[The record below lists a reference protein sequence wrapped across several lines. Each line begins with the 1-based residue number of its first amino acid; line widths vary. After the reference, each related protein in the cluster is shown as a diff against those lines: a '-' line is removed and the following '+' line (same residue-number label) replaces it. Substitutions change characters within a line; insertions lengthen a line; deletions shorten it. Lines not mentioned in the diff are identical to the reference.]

1 MMALVHTYDD
11 EHVVFTTE
19 TPSPGFF
26 VRLRKAKTPSPNPDS
41 WAAGDAARCDGLGGL
56 RQYGEIHPGT
66 VRFEADRVVASHR
79 AVAALTAGQARSL
92 GLPSRPPYALAAD
105 TSGVIGSSGFELHA
119 RWIDGGRPAIAR
131 RRGAFL
137 ETAQGMF
144 VIPDPQFSLTE
155 LADVFEAG
163 SVDLTDHWEA
173 LARFRRLLVDS
184 DDESGD
190 PVEMSAFLR
199 GLRIYTGTALSLTL
213 RGSPNDLDFDPVLF
227 DFQTARAAEEEGR
240 PVSERDGMLPAE
252 LLEVFQS
259 HAHTG
264 FRAFDSAKRSYLLGR
279 QSYLIVDDDLETA
292 LQLVREK
299 QQAGPAER
307 RAFAANPRAAIAE
320 RLATQADESSF
331 EAYGDI
337 VDEDIEA
344 RVADLFVETPEYADR
359 AIGTG
364 LWQPPK
370 LDFLPRAPNEW
381 LPESF
386 ALELGGVW
394 VRLTPETVAALR
406 DEVDAAI
413 AEGASHVLYQ
423 GDQIPAT
430 PEVRDKLASVVATE
444 TPERIP
450 EGETPDP
457 DDDGEERP
465 APTVVIVHEN
475 GHSSREFCGGELG
488 PSGSHPSASR
498 GRGAPFRADIAARSP
513 ARCAGMAGCGL
524 VCENFVE
531 ENWAPQ
537 GPTRAQAVAEVPRS
551 VRTSL
556 LDHQRDALEWQVAG
570 WCAGHP
576 GLLNADDQGLGKTLQ
591 TLAFLAWLQAWMSEA
606 PPDERRPVL
615 VVAPTGLLRTW
626 EAEAETHLAGTGLG
640 PRIDAFGPSLRDLRV
655 SGLAGRDT
663 DDGEPRLAF
672 EALQSSIDRGRG
684 HEWWVLTTYETL
696 ASYQHSFRRIHF
708 AVAVF
713 DEIQKIKNVKTL
725 MALAARGVRADFR
738 IGLTGTPLENHVA
751 DLWAVMD
758 AVVPGRLNTLKHFL
772 DHYGDVTEEK
782 MRELHGRLFLP
793 IESSDRRYP
802 PVGQRR
808 LKEDVLEGLPRK
820 DYRVYPATMPSV
832 QAQAYELA
840 RRHLADGA
848 RGSALKLLHHIR
860 GVSLHP
866 EPPDTVQDD
875 PQAYFER
882 SARFDSVRR
891 ILGRIHA
898 RGERVLIFTE
908 HRRMQA
914 FFAQWLRSEFG
925 VDEVRIIN
933 GATTIARRKAYVS
946 EFQRHLEQD
955 SGFDV
960 LILSP
965 RAAGVG
971 LTLTAATHVIHLSRW
986 WNPAVEEQCNDRIY
1000 RIGQE
1005 RDVTVHLPLA
1015 VHPAHRER
1023 SFDCV
1028 LNDLMRRKRSLARA
1042 ALWPPTLSDA
1052 DNAALVT
1059 GINGAE
1065 TFDPTKIDALDWH
1078 GFENWVV
1085 DRACESGDW
1094 EASETPRSGDGG
1106 ADALLR
1112 HRRRHDTAAVV
1123 QAKHTTHR
1131 DRLAGEEAIRDLLRA
1146 PNRYGLKHPQLV
1158 AITNAVGFTQGAR
1171 ALALEHDV
1179 VLVDRDRLG
1188 LWPNHVL
1195 A

>member
-1 MMALVHTYDD
+1 MIGLDHSYDD
-11 EHVVFTTE
+11 EHVVFTAK

-26 VRLRKAKTPSPNPDS
+26 ARMLRTSTPSPDIDG
-41 WAAGDAARCDGLGGL
+41 WAAGDAARCDGLGAL
-56 RQYGEIHPGT
+56 RQYGEINPET
-66 VRFEADRVVASHR
+66 VRIEADRVVATHG

-92 GLPSRPPYALAAD
+92 GLPGRPPFALVAD
-105 TSGVIGSSGFELHA
+105 TSGVIGSSTFELHA
-119 RWIDGGRPAIAR
+119 RWIDASRPAVTR

-137 ETAQGMF
+137 ETAQGVF
-144 VIPDPQFSLTE
+144 LIPDPQLSLVE
-155 LADVFEAG
+155 LADAFEAG
-163 SVDLTDHWEA
+163 SVDLPDHWDA
-173 LARFRRLLVDS
+173 LARFRRLLDS
-184 DDESGD
+184 DHEGGD

-213 RGSPNDLDFDPVLF
+213 SGTADDLDFDPVLF
-227 DFQTARAAEEEGR
+227 DAGAAREAEEDRRALSEG
-240 PVSERDGMLPAE
+240 DGMLPAE
-252 LLEVFQS
+252 LLDAFQS
-259 HAHTG
+259 HARTG
-264 FRAFDSAKRSYLLGR
+264 FRAFESAKRSYLLAR
-279 QSYLIVDDDLETA
+279 QTYLIADDDLETA
-292 LQLVREK
+292 LQVVREK

-320 RLATQADESSF
+320 RLAARADQSPVDT
-331 EAYGDI
+331 AGDI

-359 AIGTG
+359 AIGIG

-370 LDFLPRAPNEW
+370 LDFLPRPSNEW
-381 LPESF
+381 LPETF

-394 VRLTPETVAALR
+394 INLTPETVATLR
-406 DEVDAAI
+406 DKVDAAI
-413 AEGASHVLYQ
+413 AEGASHVSYQ
-423 GDQIPAT
+423 RDQIPAT
-430 PEVRDKLASVVATE
+430 PEVREKLASVVGAE
-444 TPERIP
+444 APEPIPDDGKSDSDGGDDKERPER
-450 EGETPDP
+450 
-457 DDDGEERP
+457 
-465 APTVVIVHEN
+465 TVVIVH
-475 GHSSREFCGGELG
+475 
-488 PSGSHPSASR
+488 
-498 GRGAPFRADIAARSP
+498 
-513 ARCAGMAGCGL
+513 
-524 VCENFVE
+524 ENFVE

-537 GPTRAQAVAEVPRS
+537 GAPREAPGPNVPDS
-551 VRTSL
+551 VRTTL
-556 LDHQRDALEWQVAG
+556 LDHQHEALTWQVEG

-591 TLAFLAWLQAWMSEA
+591 TLAFLAWLKAWMSEA
-606 PPDERRPVL
+606 PDDERRPVL

-626 EAEAETHLAGTGLG
+626 QAEEQAHLAGSGLG
-640 PRIDAFGPSLRDLRV
+640 ARIDAYGPGLSDLRTP
-655 SGLAGRDT
+655 GLAGRDT
-663 DDGEPRLAF
+663 DDGAPRLAF
-672 EALQSSIDRGRG
+672 ETLRASIEQGRG

-696 ASYQHSFRRIHF
+696 ASYQHSFRNIHF
-708 AVAVF
+708 SVVVF
-713 DEIQKIKNVKTL
+713 DEIQKIKNAKTL

-738 IGLTGTPLENHVA
+738 IGLTGTPLENHVV

-758 AVVPGRLNTLKHFL
+758 AVVPGRLHTLKQFL
-772 DHYGDVTEEK
+772 ETYGNVTEEN
-782 MRELHGRLFLP
+782 MRELHARLFLP
-793 IESSDRRYP
+793 IETSDKRYP

-808 LKEDVLEGLPRK
+808 LKEDVLDGLPRK
-820 DYRVYPATMPSV
+820 DFRVYPATMPSV

-840 RRHLADGA
+840 RQHLVDGA
-848 RGSALKLLHHIR
+848 RGAALKLLHHIR

-875 PQAYFER
+875 LAAYFAR
-882 SARFDSVRR
+882 SARFDSFRR

-898 RGERVLIFTE
+898 RGERALIFTE

-914 FFAQWLRSEFG
+914 FVAQWIRSEFG
-925 VDEVRIIN
+925 LAEVRIIN

-946 EFQRHLEQD
+946 AFQRHLEQEG
-955 SGFDV
+955 GFDV

-1015 VHPAHRER
+1015 IHPAHRER

-1052 DNAALVT
+1052 DNAALLT
-1059 GINGAE
+1059 GMSGADA
-1065 TFDPTKIDALDWH
+1065 FDPVEIDCLDWQ
-1078 GFENWVV
+1078 GFEHWVV
-1085 DRACESGDW
+1085 DRARESGDW

-1112 HRRRHDTAAVV
+1112 HRRRQDTVAVV
-1123 QAKHTTHR
+1123 QAKHTTER
-1131 DRLAGEEAIRDLLRA
+1131 DRLTEEAAVRDLLRA
-1146 PNRYGLKHPQLV
+1146 RDRYPLGNPQLV
-1158 AITNAVGFTQGAR
+1158 AITNAVGFTDSAR

-1179 VLVDRDRLG
+1179 ALVDRDRLG

>member
-1 MMALVHTYDD
+1 MIRLVHTYDD
-11 EHVVFTTE
+11 ENVVFTTE

-26 VRLRKAKTPSPNPDS
+26 AQLRKVKASSPDLDD
-41 WAAGDAARCDGLGGL
+41 WAADDVARCDGLGAL
-56 RQYGEIHPGT
+56 RQYGESFPGT
-66 VRFEADRVVASHR
+66 VRLEADRIIANHG
-79 AVAALTAGQARSL
+79 AVAALTVGQAQSL
-92 GLPSRPPYALAAD
+92 GLPGRPPYTLVAD
-105 TSGVIGSSGFELHA
+105 TSGVIGSPSFELHA
-119 RWIDGGRPAIAR
+119 RWFDGAHPAIAR
-131 RRGAFL
+131 RCGAFL
-137 ETAQGMF
+137 ETAHGEF
-144 VIPDPQFSLTE
+144 LIPDPQFSLTE
-155 LADVFEAG
+155 LADAFEAD
-163 SVDLTDHWEA
+163 SVDLPDHWDA
-173 LARFRRLLVDS
+173 LARFRRLLDS
-184 DDESGD
+184 DKDGGE
-190 PVEMSAFLR
+190 PVEMSAFLD
-199 GLRIYTGTALSLTL
+199 GLRIYTGTSLSLTL
-213 RGSPNDLDFDPVLF
+213 RGTSEDLDFDPVLF
-227 DFQTARAAEEEGR
+227 DTATAVTAEEDGR
-240 PVSERDGMLPAE
+240 PLSEGDGLLSAE
-252 LLEVFQS
+252 LLEIFQS
-259 HAHTG
+259 HARTG

-279 QSYLIVDDDLETA
+279 QSYLIVDDDLEIA
-292 LQLVREK
+292 LQLVRDK

-320 RLATQADESSF
+320 RLAARTGETSIEAD
-331 EAYGDI
+331 GDI

-359 AIGTG
+359 AIGIG
-364 LWQPPK
+364 LWQPPE
-370 LDFLPRAPNEW
+370 LDFLPGPANEW

-394 VRLTPETVAALR
+394 VHLTPETVVSLR

-413 AEGASHVLYQ
+413 AEGASHVSYE
-423 GDQIPAT
+423 GNQIPAN
-430 PEVRDKLASVVATE
+430 PEVREKLASVVGAE
-444 TPERIP
+444 SPEP
-450 EGETPDP
+450 APKGETSKPRGSDP
-457 DDDGEERP
+457 ESSTR
-465 APTVVIVHEN
+465 TVIIVH
-475 GHSSREFCGGELG
+475 
-488 PSGSHPSASR
+488 
-498 GRGAPFRADIAARSP
+498 
-513 ARCAGMAGCGL
+513 
-524 VCENFVE
+524 ENFVE

-537 GPTRAQAVAEVPRS
+537 GPTRAEAVAEVPDS

-556 LDHQRDALEWQVAG
+556 LDHQRDALAWQAEG

-591 TLAFLAWLQAWMSEA
+591 TLAFLAWLQTRMTEA

-626 EAEAETHLAGTGLG
+626 EAEAEMHLTGTGLG
-640 PRIDAFGPSLRDLRV
+640 ARIDAYGPGLRELRV

-663 DDGEPRLAF
+663 DDGEARLAF
-672 EALQSSIDRGRG
+672 EGLRSSIEQGRG

-696 ASYQHSFRRIHF
+696 ANYQHSFRGIHF

-725 MALAARGVRADFR
+725 TALAARGIRADFR

-758 AVVPGRLNTLKHFL
+758 AVVPGRLHTLKHFL
-772 DHYGDVTEEK
+772 DRYGDVTEEK
-782 MRELHGRLFLP
+782 MRELHARLFRP
-793 IESSDRRYP
+793 FGPSEKPYP
-802 PVGQRR
+802 PVAQRR
-808 LKEDVLEGLPRK
+808 LKEDVLTGLPRK
-820 DYRVYPATMPSV
+820 DFRVYPATMPPV

-840 RRHLADGA
+840 RRHLTDGA

-875 PQAYFER
+875 LEAYFER

-891 ILGRIHA
+891 ILSRI
-898 RGERVLIFTE
+898 RDCGERVLIFTE

-914 FFAQWLRSEFG
+914 FVAQWLRSEFG
-925 VDEVRIIN
+925 LDEVRIIN
-933 GATTIARRKAYVS
+933 GATAIARRKAYVS
-946 EFQRHLEQD
+946 EFQRHLERD
-955 SGFDV
+955 GGFDV

-1065 TFDPTKIDALDWH
+1065 TFDPTKIDDLDWH

-1085 DRACESGDW
+1085 DRARESGDW

-1106 ADALLR
+1106 ADAVLR
-1112 HRRRHDTAAVV
+1112 HRRRHDTVAVV
-1123 QAKHTTHR
+1123 QAKHTTER
-1131 DRLAGEEAIRDLLRA
+1131 NRLAGEEAVRDLVRA
-1146 PNRYGLKHPQLV
+1146 RDRYPPNHPQLV
-1158 AITNAVGFTQGAR
+1158 AITNAVGFAESAR
-1171 ALALEHDV
+1171 SLALAHDV

>member
-1 MMALVHTYDD
+1 MIGLDHTYDD
-11 EHVVFTTE
+11 EHVVFVAK
-19 TPSPGFF
+19 TPSPGFIA
-26 VRLRKAKTPSPNPDS
+26 RMLRTSTSSPDIDG
-41 WAAGDAARCDGLGGL
+41 WAAGDAARCDGLGAL
-56 RQYGEIHPGT
+56 RQYGEIYPET
-66 VRFEADRVVASHR
+66 VRIEADRVVATHA
-79 AVAALTAGQARSL
+79 AVAALTVGQARSL
-92 GLPSRPPYALAAD
+92 GLPGRPPFALAAD
-105 TSGVIGSSGFELHA
+105 TSGVIGSATFELHT
-119 RWIDGGRPAIAR
+119 RWIDAGRPAVVR

-137 ETAQGMF
+137 ETAQGVF
-144 VIPDPQFSLTE
+144 LIPDPQFPLAE
-155 LADVFEAG
+155 LADAFEAG
-163 SVDLTDHWEA
+163 SVDLPDHWEA
-173 LARFRRLLVDS
+173 LARFRRLLDS
-184 DDESGD
+184 DREHSD
-190 PVEMSAFLR
+190 PAEMSAFLR
-199 GLRIYTGTALSLTL
+199 GLRIYTGTSLSLTL
-213 RGSPNDLDFDPVLF
+213 TGTPDNLDFDPVLF
-227 DFQTARAAEEEGR
+227 DADAAPMAEEEGR
-240 PVSERDGMLPAE
+240 SLSERDGMLPAE
-252 LLEVFQS
+252 LLDVFQS
-259 HAHTG
+259 HARTG

-279 QSYLIVDDDLETA
+279 QSYLIVDDDLEAA

-320 RLATQADESSF
+320 RLAAWADQSSV
-331 EAYGDI
+331 EAEGAV

-344 RVADLFVETPEYADR
+344 RVADLFVETPEYVDR
-359 AIGTG
+359 AIGIG

-370 LDFLPRAPNEW
+370 LDFLPRPSNEW

-394 VRLTPETVAALR
+394 VHLAPETVAALR
-406 DEVDAAI
+406 DKVDAAI
-413 AEGASHVLYQ
+413 AEGTSHVSYQ

-430 PEVRDKLASVVATE
+430 PEVREKLASVVAAE
-444 TPERIP
+444 TPEP
-450 EGETPDP
+450 TPD
-457 DDDGEERP
+457 DGTADSRGGDGKERP
-465 APTVVIVHEN
+465 DRTVVIVH
-475 GHSSREFCGGELG
+475 
-488 PSGSHPSASR
+488 
-498 GRGAPFRADIAARSP
+498 
-513 ARCAGMAGCGL
+513 
-524 VCENFVE
+524 ENFVE

-537 GPTRAQAVAEVPRS
+537 GSPREAPAADVPDS
-551 VRTSL
+551 VCTTL
-556 LDHQRDALEWQVAG
+556 LDHQREALAWQVEG

-591 TLAFLAWLQAWMSEA
+591 TLAFLAWLKAWMSQA
-606 PPDERRPVL
+606 PDDERRPVL

-626 EAEAETHLAGTGLG
+626 QAEEQTHLAGTGLG
-640 PRIDAFGPSLRDLRV
+640 ARIDAFGPGLQDLRV
-655 SGLAGRDT
+655 PGLAGRDT
-663 DDGEPRLAF
+663 DDGAPRLAF
-672 EALQSSIDRGRG
+672 ETLRASIEQGSG

-696 ASYQHSFRRIHF
+696 ASYQHSFRNIHF
-708 AVAVF
+708 SVVVF
-713 DEIQKIKNVKTL
+713 DEIQKIKNAKTL

-738 IGLTGTPLENHVA
+738 IGLTGTPLENHVV

-758 AVVPGRLNTLKHFL
+758 AVVPGRLHTLKQFL
-772 DHYGDVTEEK
+772 DHYGDVTEDK
-782 MRELHGRLFLP
+782 MHELHARLFLP
-793 IESSDRRYP
+793 IDAPDKRYP

-808 LKEDVLEGLPRK
+808 LKEDVLDGLPRK
-820 DYRVYPATMPSV
+820 DFRVYPATMPSV

-840 RRHLADGA
+840 RQHLVDGA
-848 RGSALKLLHHIR
+848 RGAALKLLHHIR

-866 EPPDTVQDD
+866 EPPDTVHDD
-875 PQAYFER
+875 LETYFAR

-914 FFAQWLRSEFG
+914 FVAQWIRSEFG
-925 VDEVRIIN
+925 LGEVRIIN

-946 EFQRHLEQD
+946 AFQRHLEND
-955 SGFDV
+955 GGFDV

-1015 VHPAHRER
+1015 IHPAHRER

-1042 ALWPPTLSDA
+1042 ALWPPTLSDV

-1059 GINGAE
+1059 GMSGAE
-1065 TFDPTKIDALDWH
+1065 AFDPMEIDSLDWH
-1078 GFENWVV
+1078 GFEHWVA
-1085 DRACESGDW
+1085 DRARESGDW

-1112 HRRRHDTAAVV
+1112 HRRRRATVAVV
-1123 QAKHTTHR
+1123 QAKHTTQR
-1131 DRLAGEEAIRDLLRA
+1131 DRFAGESAVRDLLRA
-1146 PNRYGLKHPQLV
+1146 RDRYQLDNPQLV
-1158 AITNAVGFTQGAR
+1158 AITNAVGFTEGAR
-1171 ALALEHDV
+1171 ILALEHDV
-1179 VLVDRDRLG
+1179 ALVDRDRLG

>member
-1 MMALVHTYDD
+1 MIELVHTYDD
-11 EHVVFTTE
+11 EHVVFTAK

-26 VRLRKAKTPSPNPDS
+26 ARMRKSTASSPDLDG
-41 WAAGDAARCDGLGGL
+41 WAAGDAARCDGLGAL
-56 RQYGEIHPGT
+56 RLYGETHPGT
-66 VRFEADRVVASHR
+66 VRFEVDRIVASHR
-79 AVAALTAGQARSL
+79 AVAALTAGQVRSL
-92 GLPSRPPYALAAD
+92 GLPGRPPYALGAA
-105 TSGVIGSSGFELHA
+105 TSGVIGSSSFELHA
-119 RWIDGGRPAIAR
+119 RWIDGARPAVAR

-137 ETAQGMF
+137 ETAQGVF
-144 VIPDPQFSLTE
+144 LIPEPQFSLVA
-155 LADVFEAG
+155 LADAFEARA
-163 SVDLTDHWEA
+163 VDLPDHWDA
-173 LARFRRLLVDS
+173 LARFRRLLDS
-184 DDESGD
+184 DHEDGD

-199 GLRIYTGTALSLTL
+199 DLRIYTGTALSLTL
-213 RGSPNDLDFDPVLF
+213 SGTADDLDFDPVLF
-227 DFQTARAAEEEGR
+227 DTETARAAEEDGSALSEG
-240 PVSERDGMLPAE
+240 DGMLPAE
-252 LLEVFQS
+252 LLDAFQS
-259 HAHTG
+259 HARTG
-264 FRAFDSAKRSYLLGR
+264 FRAFESAKRSYLLAR
-279 QSYLIVDDDLETA
+279 QTYLIVDDDLETA
-292 LQLVREK
+292 LQVVREK

-320 RLATQADESSF
+320 RMSKQTDQSSF
-331 EAYGDI
+331 ETSGDA

-344 RVADLFVETPEYADR
+344 RVATLFVETPEYADR
-359 AIGTG
+359 AIGIG

-370 LDFLPRAPNEW
+370 LDFLPRPSNEW
-381 LPESF
+381 LPETF

-394 VRLTPETVAALR
+394 VHLTPETIATLR

-413 AEGASHVLYQ
+413 AEGAPHVSFQ

-444 TPERIP
+444 APEPTPE
-450 EGETPDP
+450 EGTSDSRDDEEKEPPD
-457 DDDGEERP
+457 R
-465 APTVVIVHEN
+465 TVVIVHEN
-475 GHSSREFCGGELG
+475 
-488 PSGSHPSASR
+488 
-498 GRGAPFRADIAARSP
+498 
-513 ARCAGMAGCGL
+513 
-524 VCENFVE
+524 FVE
-531 ENWAPQ
+531 ESWAPQ
-537 GPTRAQAVAEVPRS
+537 GPPRVEAAPAVPES

-556 LDHQRDALEWQVAG
+556 LDHQSDALAWQVEG

-591 TLAFLAWLQAWMSEA
+591 TLAFLAWVQARMSEA
-606 PPDERRPVL
+606 PHDERRPVL

-626 EAEAETHLAGTGLG
+626 EAEERTHLAGTGLG
-640 PRIDAFGPSLRDLRV
+640 ARINAFGSGLRELRI

-663 DDGEPRLAF
+663 DDGAPRLSF
-672 EALQSSIDRGRG
+672 EALQSSIQQGRG

-696 ASYQHSFRRIHF
+696 ASYQHSFRSVRF
-708 AVAVF
+708 SVAVF
-713 DEIQKIKNVKTL
+713 DEIQKIKNIKTL
-725 MALAARGVRADFR
+725 VALAARGVRADFR
-738 IGLTGTPLENHVA
+738 IGLTGTPIENHVV

-758 AVVPGRLNTLKHFL
+758 AVVPGRLHTLKHFL
-772 DHYGDVTEEK
+772 KHYGDVTEEK
-782 MRELHGRLFLP
+782 MHELHARLFLP
-793 IESSDRRYP
+793 IETPDKRYP

-808 LKEDVLEGLPRK
+808 LKEDVLDGLPRK
-820 DYRVYPATMPSV
+820 DFRVYPATMPSV

-840 RRHLADGA
+840 RQHLVDGA
-848 RGSALKLLHHIR
+848 RGAALKLLHHIR

-866 EPPDTVQDD
+866 EPPDTVRDD
-875 PQAYFER
+875 LQAYFSR

-898 RGERVLIFTE
+898 RGERALIFTE

-914 FFAQWLRSEFG
+914 FVAQWIRSEFG
-925 VDEVRIIN
+925 LREVRIIN

-946 EFQRHLEQD
+946 AFQRHLEQEG
-955 SGFDV
+955 GFDV

-971 LTLTAATHVIHLSRW
+971 LTLTAATHIIHLSRW

-1015 VHPAHRER
+1015 IHPAHRER

-1042 ALWPPTLSDA
+1042 ALWPPTLSDV

-1059 GINGAE
+1059 GMSGAE
-1065 TFDPTKIDALDWH
+1065 AFDLTEIDSLDWH
-1078 GFENWVV
+1078 GFEHWIV
-1085 DRACESGDW
+1085 DRARAGGDW
-1094 EASETPRSGDGG
+1094 EASQTPRSGDAG

-1112 HRRRHDTAAVV
+1112 HRRRHDTVAVV
-1123 QAKHTTHR
+1123 QAKHTTER
-1131 DRLAGEEAIRDLLRA
+1131 DRLTGETAVRDLLRA
-1146 PNRYGLKHPQLV
+1146 RDRYLLSNPQMV
-1158 AITNAVGFTQGAR
+1158 AITNAVGFTDGAR

-1179 VLVDRDRLG
+1179 ALVDRDRLG

>member
-1 MMALVHTYDD
+1 MTGLVYSYDD
-11 EHVVFTTE
+11 EYVVFTAE
-19 TPSPGFF
+19 IPSPGLFRRF
-26 VRLRKAKTPSPNPDS
+26 RKASTPSLDLDD
-41 WAAGDAARCDGLGGL
+41 WAAGDVARCDGLGAL
-56 RQYGEIHPGT
+56 RNYGESFPGT
-66 VRFEADRVVASHR
+66 VRLEGERIVTSHG

-92 GLPSRPPYALAAD
+92 GLPNRPPYALVAD
-105 TSGVIGSSGFELHA
+105 TSGVIGSPGFELHA
-119 RWIDGGRPAIAR
+119 HWMDGGRTAIAR

-137 ETAQGMF
+137 ETGQGVF
-144 VIPDPQFSLTE
+144 LIPEPQFSLTE
-155 LADVFEAG
+155 LADSFEAG
-163 SVDLTDHWEA
+163 SVDLPDHWSA
-173 LARFRRLLVDS
+173 LARFRRLLDTGAEHS
-184 DDESGD
+184 D
-190 PVEMSAFLR
+190 PVGMSAFLH

-213 RGSPNDLDFDPVLF
+213 RGDPDDLDFDPVLF
-227 DFQTARAAEEEGR
+227 DTEAPSTAEETGK
-240 PVSERDGMLPAE
+240 PLSEQDGVLSAR

-259 HAHTG
+259 HRRTG

-279 QSYLIVDDDLETA
+279 QSYLIVDDDLEIA

-320 RLATQADESSF
+320 RLAAQTDESSI
-331 EAYGDI
+331 EAGVDV
-337 VDEDIEA
+337 VDEDVEA

-359 AIGTG
+359 AIGIG
-364 LWQPPK
+364 LWQPPE
-370 LDFLPRAPNEW
+370 LDFLPRPKNEW

-394 VRLTPETVAALR
+394 VNLTSETVAVLR
-406 DEVDAAI
+406 DQVDAAI
-413 AEGASHVLYQ
+413 AGGTSHVVHQ
-423 GDQIPAT
+423 GNRIPAT
-430 PEVRDKLASVVATE
+430 SEVRDKLASVVATE
-444 TPERIP
+444 APEP
-450 EGETPDP
+450 VSEAETPDKSN
-457 DDDGEERP
+457 DDEERP

-475 GHSSREFCGGELG
+475 
-488 PSGSHPSASR
+488 
-498 GRGAPFRADIAARSP
+498 
-513 ARCAGMAGCGL
+513 
-524 VCENFVE
+524 FVE
-531 ENWAPQ
+531 ENWAPE
-537 GPTRAQAVAEVPRS
+537 GPTRAHAAAELPGS
-551 VRTSL
+551 VRTPL
-556 LDHQRDALEWQVAG
+556 LDHQRDALEWQVEG
-570 WCAGHP
+570 WCDGLP

-591 TLAFLAWLQAWMSEA
+591 TLAFLAWLQGRMSESCSS
-606 PPDERRPVL
+606 ERRPVL

-626 EAEAETHLAGTGLG
+626 EAEERTHLAGTGLG
-640 PRIDAFGPSLRDLRV
+640 ARIDAYGSGLRDLRV

-663 DDGEPRLAF
+663 DDGEPRLDF
-672 EALQSSIDRGRG
+672 QALQSSIKEGRG

-758 AVVPGRLNTLKHFL
+758 AVVPGRLDTLQRFL
-772 DHYGDVTEEK
+772 DRYGDVTEDK
-782 MRELHGRLFLP
+782 MCELHARLFRPSGEPKRL
-793 IESSDRRYP
+793 YP
-802 PVGQRR
+802 PVAQRR
-808 LKEDVLEGLPRK
+808 LKEHVLTGLPRK

-866 EPPDTVQDD
+866 EPPDTVQGD
-875 PQAYFER
+875 PQAYFAR

-891 ILGRIHA
+891 ILARIHA
-898 RGERVLIFTE
+898 DGERALIFTE

-914 FFAQWLRSEFG
+914 FVAQWIRSEFG
-925 VDEVRIIN
+925 LDEVRIIN

-946 EFQRHLEQD
+946 AFQEHLEHD
-955 SGFDV
+955 GGFDV

-1005 RDVTVHLPLA
+1005 RDVTIHLPLA
-1015 VHPAHRER
+1015 IHPAHREG

-1028 LNDLMRRKRSLARA
+1028 LNELMRRKRSLARS
-1042 ALWPPTLSDA
+1042 ALWPPTLSDD

-1065 TFDPTKIDALDWH
+1065 PFDPTKIDDLDWQ
-1078 GFENWVV
+1078 GFEHWVV
-1085 DRACESGDW
+1085 DRAAESGDW
-1094 EASETPRSGDGG
+1094 EASLTPGSGDGG

-1112 HRRRHDTAAVV
+1112 HRRRQDTVALV
-1123 QAKHTTHR
+1123 QAKHTTER
-1131 DRLAGEEAIRDLLRA
+1131 DRLAGEEAVRDLLRA
-1146 PNRYGLKHPQLV
+1146 RDRYRGDHRHLV
-1158 AITNAVGFTQGAR
+1158 AITNAAGFTEGAR
-1171 ALALEHDV
+1171 ALALQHDI

>member
-1 MMALVHTYDD
+1 MIGLDHTYDD
-11 EHVVFTTE
+11 EHVVFTPKI
-19 TPSPGFF
+19 PSPGFF
-26 VRLRKAKTPSPNPDS
+26 ARVLRTSTASPDIDR
-41 WAAGDAARCDGLGGL
+41 WAAGDAARCDGLGAL
-56 RQYGEIHPGT
+56 RQYGEVHPET
-66 VRFEADRVVASHR
+66 VRIEADRVVATHAS
-79 AVAALTAGQARSL
+79 VAALTAGQARSL
-92 GLPSRPPYALAAD
+92 GLPGRPPFALAAD
-105 TSGVIGSSGFELHA
+105 TSGVIGSASFELHA
-119 RWIDGGRPAIAR
+119 RWIDAGRPAVAR

-137 ETAQGMF
+137 EAAQGVF
-144 VIPDPQFSLTE
+144 LIPDPQFSLAE
-155 LADVFEAG
+155 LADAFEAG
-163 SVDLTDHWEA
+163 SVDLPDHWDA
-173 LARFRRLLVDS
+173 LARFRRFLDS
-184 DDESGD
+184 DQEHSD

-213 RGSPNDLDFDPVLF
+213 NGTPDDLDFDPVLF
-227 DFQTARAAEEEGR
+227 DADAARGAEEQGS
-240 PVSERDGMLPAE
+240 PLSERDGMLSE
-252 LLEVFQS
+252 EHLDIFRS
-259 HAHTG
+259 HTRTG

-292 LQLVREK
+292 LQVVREK
-299 QQAGPAER
+299 QLAGSAER

-320 RLATQADESSF
+320 RLAARADQSSF
-331 EAYGDI
+331 EVDGDI

-359 AIGTG
+359 AIGIG

-370 LDFLPRAPNEW
+370 LDFLPRPSNEW

-394 VRLTPETVAALR
+394 VNLTPETVAALR
-406 DEVDAAI
+406 DKVDAAL
-413 AEGASHVLYQ
+413 AEGASHVSYQ

-430 PEVRDKLASVVATE
+430 SEVREKLASVVAAGA
-444 TPERIP
+444 PEPI
-450 EGETPDP
+450 P
-457 DDDGEERP
+457 DDGTSDSRGEDMERP
-465 APTVVIVHEN
+465 GRTVVIVH
-475 GHSSREFCGGELG
+475 
-488 PSGSHPSASR
+488 
-498 GRGAPFRADIAARSP
+498 
-513 ARCAGMAGCGL
+513 
-524 VCENFVE
+524 ENFVE

-537 GPTRAQAVAEVPRS
+537 GAPRQAHKAEVPDA
-551 VRTSL
+551 VRTPL
-556 LDHQRDALEWQVAG
+556 LDHQHEALAWQVEG

-606 PPDERRPVL
+606 PDDERRPVL

-626 EAEAETHLAGTGLG
+626 QAEEQTHLTGTGLG
-640 PRIDAFGPSLRDLRV
+640 ARIDAYGPGLRELRV
-655 SGLAGRDT
+655 SGLTGRDT
-663 DDGEPRLAF
+663 DDGAPRLAF
-672 EALQSSIDRGRG
+672 EALQSSIEQGRG
-684 HEWWVLTTYETL
+684 HDWWVLTTYETL
-696 ASYQHSFRRIHF
+696 ASYQHSFRNIHF
-708 AVAVF
+708 SVVVF
-713 DEIQKIKNVKTL
+713 DEIQKIKNAKTL
-725 MALAARGVRADFR
+725 MALAARGIRADFR
-738 IGLTGTPLENHVA
+738 IGLTGTPLENHVV

-758 AVVPGRLNTLKHFL
+758 AVVPGRLHTLKQFL
-772 DHYGDVTEEK
+772 DHYGAVTEDK
-782 MRELHGRLFLP
+782 MRELHARLFLP
-793 IESSDRRYP
+793 IEAPDNKRYP

-808 LKEDVLEGLPRK
+808 LKEDVLVGLPRK
-820 DYRVYPATMPSV
+820 DFRVYPATMPSV

-840 RRHLADGA
+840 RQHLVDGA
-848 RGSALKLLHHIR
+848 RGAALKLLHHIR

-866 EPPDTVQDD
+866 EPPDTVQGDLA
-875 PQAYFER
+875 AYFAR
-882 SARFDSVRR
+882 SARFDSFRR

-898 RGERVLIFTE
+898 RGERALIFTE

-914 FFAQWLRSEFG
+914 FVAQWIRSEFG
-925 VDEVRIIN
+925 LDEVRIIN

-946 EFQRHLEQD
+946 AFQRHLEND
-955 SGFDV
+955 GGFDV

-1015 VHPAHRER
+1015 IHPAHRER

-1042 ALWPPTLSDA
+1042 ALWPPTLSDV

-1059 GINGAE
+1059 GMSGAE
-1065 TFDPTKIDALDWH
+1065 TFDPTEIDSLDWH
-1078 GFENWVV
+1078 GFEHWVV
-1085 DRACESGDW
+1085 DRARARGDW

-1106 ADALLR
+1106 ADAVLR
-1112 HRRRHDTAAVV
+1112 HRRRHATVAVV

-1131 DRLAGEEAIRDLLRA
+1131 DRLTGDAAVHDLLRA
-1146 PNRYGLKHPQLV
+1146 RDRFQLSYPQLV
-1158 AITNAVGFTQGAR
+1158 AITNAVGFTDGAR

-1179 VLVDRDRLG
+1179 ALVDRDRLG
-1188 LWPNHVL
+1188 LWPDHVL

>member
-1 MMALVHTYDD
+1 MTELVHTYDD
-11 EHVVFTTE
+11 EHVVFTAKI
-19 TPSPGFF
+19 PSPGFF
-26 VRLRKAKTPSPNPDS
+26 ARMLRTSTPPPEIDG
-41 WAAGDAARCDGLGGL
+41 WAADDAARCDGLGAL
-56 RQYGEIHPGT
+56 RQYGETHSET
-66 VRFEADRVVASHR
+66 VRIEADHVVATHG

-92 GLPSRPPYALAAD
+92 GLPGHPPFALAAD
-105 TSGVIGSSGFELHA
+105 TSGVIGSASFELRA
-119 RWIDGGRPAIAR
+119 RWTDGSRPAVAR

-137 ETAQGMF
+137 ETAQGVF
-144 VIPDPQFSLTE
+144 LVPDPQFSLAE
-155 LADVFEAG
+155 LADAFEAD
-163 SVDLTDHWEA
+163 SVDLPDHWDA
-173 LARFRRLLVDS
+173 LARFRRLLDS
-184 DDESGD
+184 DHESGD

-213 RGSPNDLDFDPVLF
+213 SGTRDDLNFDPVLF
-227 DFQTARAAEEEGR
+227 DDDDAWSAEEEGR
-240 PVSERDGMLPAE
+240 SLSERDGMLSAD
-252 LLEVFQS
+252 LLEAFQS
-259 HAHTG
+259 HARTG

-320 RLATQADESSF
+320 RLAARADRSPVDTD
-331 EAYGDI
+331 GDV

-359 AIGTG
+359 AIGIG

-370 LDFLPRAPNEW
+370 LDFLPRPSNEW

-394 VRLTPETVAALR
+394 VNLTPETVATLR
-406 DEVDAAI
+406 DKVDAAI
-413 AEGASHVLYQ
+413 DEGASHVSYQ
-423 GDQIPAT
+423 GDQIPTT
-430 PEVRDKLASVVATE
+430 PEVREKLASIVAAEAPEPISQDE
-444 TPERIP
+444 TSDARGGDDKEH
-450 EGETPDP
+450 PD
-457 DDDGEERP
+457 R
-465 APTVVIVHEN
+465 TVVIVH
-475 GHSSREFCGGELG
+475 
-488 PSGSHPSASR
+488 
-498 GRGAPFRADIAARSP
+498 
-513 ARCAGMAGCGL
+513 
-524 VCENFVE
+524 ENFVE

-537 GPTRAQAVAEVPRS
+537 GAPRQAPGPDVPDS
-551 VRTSL
+551 VRTAL
-556 LDHQRDALEWQVAG
+556 LDHQLEALAWQVEG

-591 TLAFLAWLQAWMSEA
+591 TLAFLAWLKTWMSEA
-606 PPDERRPVL
+606 PDDERRPVL

-626 EAEAETHLAGTGLG
+626 QAEEQTHLAGTGLG
-640 PRIDAFGPSLRDLRV
+640 ARIDAYGPGLRDLRV
-655 SGLAGRDT
+655 PGLAGRDT
-663 DDGEPRLAF
+663 DDGAPRLSF
-672 EALQSSIDRGRG
+672 EALQSSIKQGRG
-684 HEWWVLTTYETL
+684 HEWRVLTTYETL
-696 ASYQHSFRRIHF
+696 SSYQHSFRSIHF
-708 AVAVF
+708 SVAVF
-713 DEIQKIKNVKTL
+713 DEIQKIKNAKTL

-738 IGLTGTPLENHVA
+738 IGLTGTPLENHVV

-758 AVVPGRLNTLKHFL
+758 AVVPGRLHTLKQFL
-772 DHYGDVTEEK
+772 DHYGNVTEEK
-782 MRELHGRLFLP
+782 MRELYARLFLP
-793 IESSDRRYP
+793 IETPDRRYP

-808 LKEDVLEGLPRK
+808 LKEDVLVGLPRK
-820 DYRVYPATMPSV
+820 DFRVYPATMPSV

-840 RRHLADGA
+840 RQHLVDGA
-848 RGSALKLLHHIR
+848 RGAALKLLHHIR

-875 PQAYFER
+875 LQAYFAR
-882 SARFDSVRR
+882 SARFDSFRR

-898 RGERVLIFTE
+898 RGERALIFTE

-914 FFAQWLRSEFG
+914 FIAQWVRSEFG
-925 VDEVRIIN
+925 LCEVRIIN
-933 GATTIARRKAYVS
+933 GATAIERRKAYVS
-946 EFQRHLEQD
+946 AFQRHLESD
-955 SGFDV
+955 GGFDI

-1015 VHPAHRER
+1015 IHPAHRER

-1042 ALWPPTLSDA
+1042 ALWPPTLSDV
-1052 DNAALVT
+1052 DNAALLT
-1059 GINGAE
+1059 GMSGADA
-1065 TFDPTKIDALDWH
+1065 FDPVEIDSLDWH
-1078 GFENWVV
+1078 GFEHWVV
-1085 DRACESGDW
+1085 DRARESGDW

-1112 HRRRHDTAAVV
+1112 HRRRHDTVAVV
-1123 QAKHTTHR
+1123 QAKHTTER
-1131 DRLAGEEAIRDLLRA
+1131 DRLTGEAAVRDLLRA
-1146 PNRYGLKHPQLV
+1146 RNRYQLNHPQLV
-1158 AITNAVGFTQGAR
+1158 AITNAVGFTEGAR

-1179 VLVDRDRLG
+1179 ALVDRDRLG

>member
-1 MMALVHTYDD
+1 MIELVHTYND
-11 EHVVFTTE
+11 EQVVFTAK

-26 VRLRKAKTPSPNPDS
+26 TRVRGAKTTSPDLDG
-41 WAAGDAARCDGLGGL
+41 WASDDAARCDGLGAL
-56 RQYGEIHPGT
+56 RLYGETHPET
-66 VRFEADRVVASHR
+66 VHIEVDRVVATHG
-79 AVAALTAGQARSL
+79 AVAALTAGQALSL
-92 GLPSRPPYALAAD
+92 GLPGHPPFALAAD
-105 TSGVIGSSGFELHA
+105 TSGVIGLASFELHA
-119 RWIDGGRPAIAR
+119 RWTDGGRPAVAR

-137 ETAQGMF
+137 ETAQGVF
-144 VIPDPQFSLTE
+144 LIPDPQFSLVE
-155 LADVFEAG
+155 LADAFEAG
-163 SVDLTDHWEA
+163 SVDLPDHWDA
-173 LARFRRLLVDS
+173 LARFRRLLDS
-184 DDESGD
+184 EQVHSD

-199 GLRIYTGTALSLTL
+199 GLRIYSGTALSLTL
-213 RGSPNDLDFDPVLF
+213 SGTPDGLDFDPVLF
-227 DFQTARAAEEEGR
+227 DDAAAQAAAEEGR
-240 PVSERDGMLPAE
+240 SLSERDGMLSAGH
-252 LLEVFQS
+252 LEAFQS
-259 HAHTG
+259 HGRTG
-264 FRAFDSAKRSYLLGR
+264 FRAFGTAKRSYLLGR

-320 RLATQADESSF
+320 RLAARADRYPV
-331 EAYGDI
+331 EADGDV

-359 AIGTG
+359 AIGIG
-364 LWQPPK
+364 LWQPPT
-370 LDFLPRAPNEW
+370 LDFLPRPSNEW

-394 VRLTPETVAALR
+394 VNLTPETVVALR
-406 DEVDAAI
+406 DQVDAAI
-413 AEGASHVLYQ
+413 AEGASHVAYQ
-423 GDQIPAT
+423 GNRIPAT
-430 PEVRDKLASVVATE
+430 SDVRDKLASVVATE
-444 TPERIP
+444 APEP
-450 EGETPDP
+450 VSEAEAPDRN
-457 DDDGEERP
+457 DDDEERP

-475 GHSSREFCGGELG
+475 
-488 PSGSHPSASR
+488 
-498 GRGAPFRADIAARSP
+498 
-513 ARCAGMAGCGL
+513 
-524 VCENFVE
+524 FVE
-531 ENWAPQ
+531 ENWAPER
-537 GPTRAQAVAEVPRS
+537 PTRAHAVAELPGS

-556 LDHQRDALEWQVAG
+556 LDHQRDALKWQVEGWSAG
-570 WCAGHP
+570 LP

-591 TLAFLAWLQAWMSEA
+591 TLAFLAWLQGRMSESCSS
-606 PPDERRPVL
+606 ERRPVL

-626 EAEAETHLAGTGLG
+626 EAEERTHLGGIGLG
-640 PRIDAFGPSLRDLRV
+640 ARIDAYGSGLRDLRV

-672 EALQSSIDRGRG
+672 EALQSSIKEGRG

-758 AVVPGRLNTLKHFL
+758 AVVPGRLKTLQRFL
-772 DHYGDVTEEK
+772 DQYGDVTEEK
-782 MRELHGRLFLP
+782 MRELHARLFRPFGKPERL
-793 IESSDRRYP
+793 YP
-802 PVGQRR
+802 PVAQRR
-808 LKEDVLEGLPRK
+808 LKEDVLTGLPRK

-840 RRHLADGA
+840 RQHLVDGA
-848 RGSALKLLHHIR
+848 RGAALKLLHHIR

-875 PQAYFER
+875 LQAYFER
-882 SARFDSVRR
+882 SARFDSFRR
-891 ILGRIHA
+891 ILGRIHF
-898 RGERVLIFTE
+898 RGERALIFTE

-914 FFAQWLRSEFG
+914 FVAQWIRSEFG
-925 VDEVRIIN
+925 LGEVRIIN

-946 EFQRHLEQD
+946 AFQRHLESD
-955 SGFDV
+955 GGFDV

-1005 RDVTVHLPLA
+1005 RDVTIHLPLA
-1015 VHPAHRER
+1015 IHPAHRER

-1042 ALWPPTLSDA
+1042 ALWPPTLSDF
-1052 DNAALVT
+1052 DNAALLT
-1059 GINGAE
+1059 GMSGADA
-1065 TFDPTKIDALDWH
+1065 FDPAEIDSLDWQ
-1078 GFENWVV
+1078 GFEHWVV
-1085 DRACESGDW
+1085 DQARKSGDW
-1094 EASETPRSGDGG
+1094 KASETPRSGDGG

-1112 HRRRHDTAAVV
+1112 HCRRQATEVVV
-1123 QAKHTTHR
+1123 QAKHTTER
-1131 DRLAGEEAIRDLLRA
+1131 DRLAGETAVRDLLRA
-1146 PNRYGLKHPQLV
+1146 RDRYPLNDPQLV
-1158 AITNAVGFTQGAR
+1158 AITNAVGFTDGAR

-1179 VLVDRDRLG
+1179 VLVDRHRLG